1 MLAITNGTIIDGLGG
16 DPRTGMTLLIEN
28 ERITALGRQSEVAIP
43 RGAQVIDAMG
53 GSILPGLIDTHVHFT
68 MEFPD
73 VLRGL
78 LTPPSLRLLLAIP
91 RMRATLEAGVTT
103 VRDAAGAPAGL
114 KMAVERGIIAGPRMQ
129 VAISLI
135 SQTGGHGDGF
145 YPCCADI
152 GFFGGSFTD
161 IPNGVADGVEEVRKA
176 VREVLRA
183 GADWIKL
190 ATTGGVLSTS
200 DAPTSSQLTVDEIAT
215 AVYEAAA
222 QEKRCMAHAQGSQ
235 GIKNALLAGVVSIE
249 HGVYLTEE
257 LIDMMLKQDAYL
269 VPTLIAP
276 LSVIEFSQGHPDLLP
291 PMMAIKAVSV
301 VEAHQKSFRMAVEAG
316 VKIAM
321 GTDSGVGRH
330 GENGKELQLM
340 VKNGMTPMQAI
351 QASTAEA
358 AQLLHLKDE
367 LGTLEVGKLADVI
380 IVDGDVLND
389 IASIANPA
397 NVKLVLKD
405 GLAAKNMLEVPVPTL
420 AGLA

>member
-200 DAPTSSQLTVDEIAT
+200 DAPTSSAT
-215 AVYEAAA
+215 H
-222 QEKRCMAHAQGSQ
+222 R
-235 GIKNALLAGVVSIE
+235 
-249 HGVYLTEE
+249 
-257 LIDMMLKQDAYL
+257 
-269 VPTLIAP
+269 
-276 LSVIEFSQGHPDLLP
+276 
-291 PMMAIKAVSV
+291 
-301 VEAHQKSFRMAVEAG
+301 R
-316 VKIAM
+316 
-321 GTDSGVGRH
+321 
-330 GENGKELQLM
+330 
-340 VKNGMTPMQAI
+340 
-351 QASTAEA
+351 
-358 AQLLHLKDE
+358 
-367 LGTLEVGKLADVI
+367 
-380 IVDGDVLND
+380 
-389 IASIANPA
+389 
-397 NVKLVLKD
+397 
-405 GLAAKNMLEVPVPTL
+405 
-420 AGLA
+420 